1 MVYHG
6 LRYFVAGHAMFH
18 IHKGIGLLG
27 LLALG
32 VTTGGCQ
39 LQKTEHPLSP
49 TVAGPIPGVDIT
61 TPRVVEPSSGTRI
74 PSANQPV
81 TLTVDNATTSG
92 VRPLSYLFEVASDV
106 AFSNKVFSRDS
117 VAPGQTGRT
126 SLRLP
131 QALATGRTYYWRVRA
146 QDGANTGAFTSAAIF
161 EVYTPVEIGAAVPL
175 SPIGGVTVATL
186 APALSFQNAPSTG
199 SGATLEYYVAV
210 SDDESFGTMTGVW
223 SVSQQPQGVTSFQ
236 VPFGVLQLGRLYF
249 WMVRGYDG
257 ISVGPWS
264 IAQSFRTPASG
275 NPGGGGGTATDFD
288 SLGPVQ
294 IVGGSPD
301 VRSWAVTS
309 RITSMIFSPGNLRL
323 DHTRFGQWPAV
334 NIGGGAL
341 QESTLWVFFRIS
353 GRWYATGGERFG
365 PGERDKELT
374 NPSAIGPGWFYSPM
388 WSPMNGYVPR
398 PGELVGFMVV
408 AGSTRSDFNVA
419 VRERS
424 NVLLIPFPADGVIAT
439 FP

>member
-6 LRYFVAGHAMFH
+6 LRFAAGHVTFH
-18 IHKGIGLLG
+18 IPKGIGLLG
-27 LLALG
+27 LLAL
-32 VTTGGCQ
+32 VATTGACQ
-39 LQKTEHPLSP
+39 LQKSEHPLSP

-61 TPRVVEPSSGTRI
+61 TPSVIEPRSGTRI
-74 PSANQPV
+74 PAANQPV

-106 AFSNKVFSRDS
+106 AFSSKVLSRDN
-117 VAPGQTGRT
+117 VPPGQGGRT

-146 QDGANTGAFTSAAIF
+146 QDGANTGTFTPPTLF
-161 EVYTPVEIGAAVPL
+161 EVYTPVVIQAAVPI
-175 SPIGGVTVATL
+175 SPIGGVTVTTL

-199 SGATLEYYVAV
+199 NGATLEYYVAV
-210 SDDESFGTMTGVW
+210 SEDDSFGTMTGVW
-223 SVSQQPQGVTSFQ
+223 SVSQQQQGVTSFQ

-264 IAQSFRTPASG
+264 TVQSFRTPASG

-301 VRSWAVTS
+301 IRSWAVTS
-309 RITSMIFSPGNLRL
+309 RITSMVFSPGNLHL
-323 DHTRFGQWPAV
+323 EHTRFGQWPAV
-334 NIGGGAL
+334 DTGGGGL
-341 QESTLWVFFRIS
+341 QEATLWVFFRIS
-353 GRWYATGGERFG
+353 GQWYATGGDRLR
-365 PGERDKELT
+365 PGDRDRELT

-388 WSPMNGYVPR
+388 WSPMSGYVPR

-408 AGSTRSDFNVA
+408 AGSTRADFNVA

-424 NVLLIPFPADGVIAT
+424 NVLLIPFPADGIITT